1 MDIAL
6 RSFILDLL
14 QTHEVLT
21 LATVR
26 EDGWPQATSVGYVN
40 EGLTLYVATGAHAQ
54 KALNI
59 RHNEKVSVAIDRGR
73 GGRVD
78 WKSLQGL
85 SMAALAE
92 ILTSRSEIQRVARL
106 VKKKFP
112 SLIDFSDPERDR
124 GWAFLKIVPHVI
136 SVIDYTKGFGH
147 TVLVKL

>member
-1 MDIAL
+1 MDLAL

-40 EGLTLYVATGAHAQ
+40 EGLMLYVATGAHAQ
-54 KALNI
+54 KVLNI
-59 RHNEKVSVAIDRGR
+59 RRSEKVSVAIDRGK
-73 GGRVD
+73 VD
-78 WKSLQGL
+78 WRSLQGL

-92 ILTSRSEIQRVARL
+92 VLTSRSEIQRVARL

-112 SLIDFSDPERDR
+112 TLIDFSDPERDR
-124 GWAFLKIVPHVI
+124 GWAFLKIVPQVI
-136 SVIDYTKGFGH
+136 SVIDYSKGFGH
-147 TVLVKL
+147 TMLVKL